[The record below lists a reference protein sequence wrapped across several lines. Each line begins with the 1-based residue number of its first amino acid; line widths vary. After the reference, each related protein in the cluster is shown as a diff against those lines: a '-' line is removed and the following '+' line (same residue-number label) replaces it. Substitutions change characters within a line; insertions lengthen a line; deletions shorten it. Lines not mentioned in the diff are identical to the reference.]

1 MRVIVHNIRS
11 LHNVGAIFRNAA
23 AFGVDKLYLT
33 GYTGRPPRK
42 EISKVALG
50 AENLVEW
57 IDCEVEEAI
66 EDCRRDGLSVYG
78 LENTENAINIQD
90 VEVNGKIALVLGSEV
105 EGIDGEILKLLD
117 DCIIIPMKDKK
128 SLNVSVASGVAMY
141 HFSL

>member
-1 MRVIVHNIRS
+1 M
-11 LHNVGAIFRNAA
+11 HNVGAIFRNAA